1 MSVYKYRDSLGRLW
15 ETDTQGIEI
24 GDYVKISDKGHYYP
38 SFKKLFNFFWGTDN
52 SAILKYYDHDYGI
65 WKVINIAFIG
75 TLVFH
80 IRNREGKNVAISR
93 AGIQKIKFHS
103 RNRSFIHPREIAYI
117 STFGGDV
124 FPHTYKEK
132 LYKRIEE

>member
-1 MSVYKYRDSLGRLW
+1 MSEYKYKDFQGRLW
-15 ETDTQGIEI
+15 RIDTEGIEI
-24 GDYVKISDKGHYYP
+24 GDYVRISDKGHYYP
-38 SFKKLFNFFWGTDN
+38 SFKKLFQYFWGDN
-52 SAILKYYDHDYGI
+52 NCMDLPYDYYDYGI

-75 TLVFH
+75 TVVFH

-93 AGIQKIKFHS
+93 GGIQKIDFHK

-132 LYKRIEE
+132 LYKRIKE